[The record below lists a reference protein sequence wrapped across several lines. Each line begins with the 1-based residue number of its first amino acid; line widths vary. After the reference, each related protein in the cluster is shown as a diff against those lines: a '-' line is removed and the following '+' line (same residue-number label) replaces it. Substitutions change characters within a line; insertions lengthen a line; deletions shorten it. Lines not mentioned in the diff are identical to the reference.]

1 MTNRLLQQS
10 QGQAGTGN
18 PGGQRTAGPAGRAR
32 SGGPASAPS
41 CSFPHNHLHTE
52 PSPGSHTRAH
62 TRSHSPQLTPAFTH
76 VVTSSVSHT
85 HTVHSPTNIPGMS
98 HQHLHTV
105 TPTHQYTPAA
115 FTCTPTPTLR
125 HSPGL
130 GPTQTGE
137 RGASHPHFAPAG
149 LPPLHP
155 PNREGNQPGSEA
167 MLDRRGAGRGGEMEG
182 KEDSVKHSVSQT
194 RRAVGGTGCC
204 PWWGE
209 SPFVPCKMWRA
220 TGPGPL
226 EAEK

>member
-85 HTVHSPTNIPGMS
+85 HTVHSPTNIPEMS

-155 PNREGNQPGSEA
+155 RT
-167 MLDRRGAGRGGEMEG
+167 G
-182 KEDSVKHSVSQT
+182 KETS
-194 RRAVGGTGCC
+194 
-204 PWWGE
+204 
-209 SPFVPCKMWRA
+209 
-220 TGPGPL
+220 PGPRPCWTG
-226 EAEK
+226 EGQRGEGRWRGRQTV